1 MWQPF
6 GVDSEDRLCERYE
19 AKLSAS
25 AAIDPRSYLNPCP
38 SRQERSEYAARQEQ
52 LQDLRLRFYAELV
65 FVRTVRQRDR
75 CRFFLRRSR
84 HSGF

>member
-1 MWQPF
+1 M
-6 GVDSEDRLCERYE
+6 DNKLRLCERYE
-19 AKLSAS
+19 AKFAAI
-25 AAIDPRSYLNPCP
+25 AAIDRRYYLNPCP
-38 SRQERSEYAARQEQ
+38 NRQERSEYAARQEQ
-52 LQDLRLRFYAELV
+52 LQDLRLRFYAELA